1 MDFIV
6 FPIYIGIN
14 RSDMIDQVTSIAG
27 LDVTTQAN
35 IIASIMK
42 PYAPKTL
49 QGGGMFHLAFGALLT
64 GATLKDK
71 LGRG

>member
-1 MDFIV
+1 
-6 FPIYIGIN
+6 
-14 RSDMIDQVTSIAG
+14 MIEQVTSIAG
-27 LDVTTQAN
+27 LDVKVQAD

-71 LGRG
+71 FKGG